1 MKASNKIYAFKIAFL
16 ILASVFFSCTNSTQN
31 SAPPPNPAEEKLTLS
46 FDSGVECKKGQLGN
60 EGDVTSGTAVEEND
74 WYSFKAL
81 GLVGNEIVEAWY
93 VNGNKKSEKQ
103 NFRYEIKKEDA
114 DSGNVINVT
123 YKKKN
128 SDKIVLTFAGN
139 IECKKGFIG
148 DEGDV
153 TTRSPVEEGDYYRFT
168 PLDLADGEIVEGWY
182 INGNKKREGSNFPYQ
197 IKKSDADSDNIINI
211 TYEKKIAKKI
221 TLTFA
226 GNIKCEKGYFG
237 GDGDITTGTT
247 VKEMD
252 AYQFTALGLTSDEIV
267 DAWYIN
273 GKKRKEDQVFRY
285 VVVKTDADY
294 DDVINVTYKKKTAEK
309 AILKFDSGTIECKKG
324 SLGYG
329 GDVVTETEVKER
341 DWYRFTAKLNSG
353 EAVKN
358 WLINGKPKSFSNKT
372 EYTYQVKQADF
383 APDKTITVSF
393 EKL

>member
-1 MKASNKIYAFKIAFL
+1 
-16 ILASVFFSCTNSTQN
+16 
-31 SAPPPNPAEEKLTLS
+31 
-46 FDSGVECKKGQLGN
+46 
-60 EGDVTSGTAVEEND
+60 
-74 WYSFKAL
+74 
-81 GLVGNEIVEAWY
+81 LVGNEIVEAWY
-93 VNGNKKSEKQ
+93 VNENKKSEKQ

-285 VVVKTDADY
+285 VVVKTDADS
-294 DDVINVTYKKKTAEK
+294 DNVINVTYKKKTAEK
-309 AILKFDSGTIECKKG
+309 AILKFDSGSIECKKG
-324 SLGYG
+324 YLGFD
-329 GDVVTETEVKER
+329 GDVVTETEIKER

-372 EYTYQVKQADF
+372 EYTYQVKPADF